1 MGFMDELK
9 GVFRETEE
17 GLNKA
22 AKDLSRVLK
31 DIKSAPFV
39 KEMCKTASNMYR
51 MGWDERNGGN
61 ISYLLD
67 EKEVAEYLD
76 LNKVIRTISLA
87 GVKEADFDVTPL
99 IGKIFIVTGT
109 GKYFKNIEDDPE
121 TNLGIVRIAKNSVEL
136 LWGYKDGG
144 RTTSELPAH
153 LMCHMARLKVDPENR
168 VVMHSHPTHTLAM
181 NYVHELDE
189 KKFTYT
195 LWEMC
200 TECIAV
206 FPDGVGILPWML
218 CGTNSIGVAT
228 AKKMEEFRLVI
239 WAMHGIYGAGKT
251 MDETFGL
258 IETVEKAAQI
268 YMLTAHLPRINTI
281 KDEDMVKLV
290 ELFGLNY
297 RKNFLNLK

>member
-1 MGFMDELK
+1 MKNIFE
-9 GVFRETEE
+9 
-17 GLNKA
+17 
-22 AKDLSRVLK
+22 
-31 DIKSAPFV
+31 APFV
-39 KEMCKTASNMYR
+39 REMCKTTANMYR
-51 MGWDERNGGN
+51 LGWDERNGGN

-67 EKEVAEYLD
+67 ENEVAEYLD
-76 LNKVIRTISLA
+76 LNKVIRTIPLA
-87 GVKEADFDVTPL
+87 GVNEADFDVTPL

-109 GKYFKNIEDDPE
+109 GKYFKNVEGDPE
-121 TNLGIVRIAKNSVEL
+121 TNLGIVRIANGAVEL

-153 LMCHMARLKVDPENR
+153 LMCHIARLKVDPENR
-168 VVMHSHPTHTLAM
+168 VVMHSHPTNTLAM
-181 NYVHELDE
+181 NFVHELDE
-189 KKFTYT
+189 KKFTHT

-281 KDEDMVKLV
+281 KDEQMQELA
-290 ELFGLNY
+290 ELFKCNY
-297 RKNFLNLK
+297 RKDFLNLK

>member
-1 MGFMDELK
+1 M
-9 GVFRETEE
+9 
-17 GLNKA
+17 
-22 AKDLSRVLK
+22 K
-31 DIKSAPFV
+31 DILTAPFV
-39 KEMCKTASNMYR
+39 VEMCKTTANMYR
-51 MGWDERNGGN
+51 LGWDERNGGN
-61 ISYLLD
+61 ISYLLN
-67 EKEVAEYLD
+67 EKEVEEYLD
-76 LNKVIRTISLA
+76 LTKVIRTIPLM
-87 GVKEADFDVTPL
+87 GVNAADFDVTPL
-99 IGKIFIVTGT
+99 LGKIFIVTGT
-109 GKYFKNIEDDPE
+109 GKYFKNVEDDPE
-121 TNLGIVRIAKNSVEL
+121 TNLGIVRIAKNGVEL

-153 LMCHMARLKVDPENR
+153 LMCHIARLKADTENR
-168 VVMHSHPTHTLAM
+168 VIMHSHPTHTLAM

-189 KKFTYT
+189 KKFTHT

-218 CGTNSIGVAT
+218 CGTNTIGVAT

-281 KDEDMVKLV
+281 KDEQMQELA
-290 ELFGLNY
+290 ELFKCNY
-297 RKNFLNLK
+297 RKDFLNIK

>member
-1 MGFMDELK
+1 MGIMDDIK
-9 GVFRETEE
+9 
-17 GLNKA
+17 KA
-22 AKDLSRVLK
+22 GKELSRSLK

-39 KEMCKTASNMYR
+39 KEMCRTTANMYR
-51 MGWDERNGGN
+51 LGWDERNGGN
-61 ISYLLD
+61 ISYLLN
-67 EKEVAEYLD
+67 ENEVAEYLD
-76 LNKVIRTISLA
+76 LNKVIRFIPLM
-87 GVKEADFDVTPL
+87 GVNAAEFDVTPL
-99 IGKIFIVTGT
+99 TGKIFIVTGT
-109 GKYFKNIEDDPE
+109 GKYFKNVEDDPE
-121 TNLGIVRIAKNSVEL
+121 TNLGIVRIVKGGAEL

-153 LMCHMARLKVDPENR
+153 LMCHMARLKADPENR
-168 VVMHSHPTHTLAM
+168 VVMHSHPTNTLAM

-189 KKFTYT
+189 KKFTHT

-218 CGTNSIGVAT
+218 CGTDSIGVAT

-239 WAMHGIYGAGKT
+239 WAMHGIYGAGRT

-268 YMLTAHLPRINTI
+268 YMLTAHLPRVNTI
-281 KDEDMVKLV
+281 KDEDMVKLA
-290 ELFGLNY
+290 ELFGLKY
-297 RKNFLNLK
+297 RKDFLNL

>member
-1 MGFMDELK
+1 MGIMDEIK
-9 GVFRETEE
+9 
-17 GLNKA
+17 KA
-22 AKDLSRVLK
+22 GKELQRALK

-39 KEMCKTASNMYR
+39 KEMCRTTANMYR
-51 MGWDERNGGN
+51 LGWDERNGGN

-76 LNKVIRTISLA
+76 LNRVIRTIPLA
-87 GVKEADFDVTPL
+87 GVNEAEFDVTPL
-99 IGKIFIVTGT
+99 LGKIFIVTGT
-109 GKYFKNIEDDPE
+109 GKYFKNVEGDPE
-121 TNLGIVRIAKNSVEL
+121 TNLGIVRIVKKGVEL

-168 VVMHSHPTHTLAM
+168 VVMHSHPTHTLAT

-189 KKFTYT
+189 KKFTHT

-251 MDETFGL
+251 IDETFGL

-268 YMLTAHLPRINTI
+268 YMLTAHLPRVNTI

-290 ELFGLNY
+290 ELFGLSY
-297 RKNFLNLK
+297 RKDFLNLK

>member
-1 MGFMDELK
+1 MDDIK
-9 GVFRETEE
+9 GVLRDTED
-17 GLNKA
+17 GLKKA
-22 AKDLSRVLK
+22 GKDLQRALK

-39 KEMCKTASNMYR
+39 KEMCKTTANMYR
-51 MGWDERNGGN
+51 LGWDERNGGN
-61 ISYLLD
+61 ISYLLN
-67 EKEVAEYLD
+67 ENEVAEYLD
-76 LNKVIRTISLA
+76 LNKVLRTMPLA
-87 GVKEADFDVTPL
+87 GVNAVDFNVTPL

-109 GKYFKNIEDDPE
+109 GKYFKNVEDDPE
-121 TNLGIVRIAKNSVEL
+121 ANLGIVRISKNGAEL

-153 LMCHMARLKVDPENR
+153 LMCHMARLKIDPENR

-189 KKFTYT
+189 RKLTHT

-218 CGTNSIGVAT
+218 CGTDSIGVAT

-251 MDETFGL
+251 MDEAFGL

-268 YMLTAHLPRINTI
+268 YMLTAHLPRINSI
-281 KDEDMVKLV
+281 KDEQMQELA
-290 ELFGLNY
+290 ELFKCNY
-297 RKNFLNLK
+297 RKDFLNLK